1 MKDLIFRIKRVINR
15 KTTKFFT
22 LFVTIFMEIPI
33 LGRLFT
39 GFMEKELN
47 DKENINPLSN
57 LGQGA

>member
-33 LGRLFT
+33 LGGLFT

-47 DKENINPLSN
+47 DKENISPLSN